1 VIKLNNLN
9 KILFLLFLSSCT
21 IPVFDE
27 KNKNIAT
34 ENISDESFFTKSSV
48 NLSDLEDYEIELS
61 TLESFTISDN
71 LSDYEIS
78 HKNLPFPGVAKISNP
93 NDLSDYIVVRNVK
106 NITNSKLQISKNLSS
121 LLQVNTRIY
130 IEYLKDESIRL
141 RKVEDSKEQSR
152 VIMDD
157 SEISFESLEEEQT
170 EISSSLDME
179 KIKEI
184 EILSKNYDGLVFI
197 DSYNDISSAKINT
210 NKVRNLGLT
219 FEEND
224 KKINVFAGPFE
235 KNVINLKIDFL
246 IRNGYTNAQKYP

>member
-1 VIKLNNLN
+1 M
-9 KILFLLFLSSCT
+9 
-21 IPVFDE
+21 
-27 KNKNIAT
+27 
-34 ENISDESFFTKSSV
+34 
-48 NLSDLEDYEIELS
+48 
-61 TLESFTISDN
+61 
-71 LSDYEIS
+71 
-78 HKNLPFPGVAKISNP
+78 
-93 NDLSDYIVVRNVK
+93 
-106 NITNSKLQISKNLSS
+106 
-121 LLQVNTRIY
+121 QVNSRIY

-170 EISSSLDME
+170 EISSSLDRE

-197 DSYNDISSAKINT
+197 DSYNDISSAKLNT

-235 KNVINLKIDFL
+235 KNVINLKVDFL

>member
-1 VIKLNNLN
+1 MIKLNNLN

-61 TLESFTISDN
+61 TLESFTISDS

-78 HKNLPFPGVAKISNP
+78 HKILPFPGVAKISNP

-106 NITNSKLQISKNLSS
+106 NITNSKLQISKNLAS

-197 DSYNDISSAKINT
+197 DSYNDISSAKLNT